1 MSANPTPANARDC
14 VIAEVVVV
22 GAGVVGL
29 AIARQL
35 AIQHKTRVLVLETQP
50 SFGLGTSGRNS
61 EVIHAGIY
69 YPPSS
74 LKARLCVRGNRLLYE
89 YLAANASRIRHRR
102 CGKLLLACTPA
113 ELDVLESLYENARRN
128 GVELVRVT
136 PEEVARV
143 HGEPNVRCVAGLWS
157 PSSGILDVKEYMACL
172 ERDILDHGG
181 AIWYNSRVIGG
192 GLRLE
197 EAREHAASPTLES
210 HALLVQDTL
219 TKTTRTIHARCIVN
233 AAGLYARAVS
243 LDLGISP
250 AHVPRIVFA
259 KGNYFKPQTPEDYSK
274 FSGNHLV
281 YPIPV
286 EGGLGIHA
294 TIDVHGGL
302 RFGPDVEWV
311 DINADDGTCGGAI
324 DIADYTVNPN
334 RMQSFQEAISRYY
347 MANENGAAATRL
359 TPAYSGLRPKAAFQ
373 KAVNDFV
380 IESHRPGFV
389 ALYGI
394 ESPGLTASLAI
405 AEEVAS
411 SLIHRL

>member
-1 MSANPTPANARDC
+1 MNPTPTDELHHAD
-14 VIAEVVVV
+14 VVVV

-29 AIARQL
+29 AIARRLSTAAHPRQK
-35 AIQHKTRVLVLETQP
+35 ILVLETQRT
-50 SFGLGTSGRNS
+50 FGLGTSSRNS

-74 LKARLCVRGNRLLYE
+74 LKARLCVRGNRLLYS

-113 ELDVLESLYENARRN
+113 ELGVLDSLYENARRN

-136 PEEVARV
+136 PEEVADV
-143 HGEPNVRCVAGLWS
+143 HGEPHVRCVAGLWS

-172 ERDILDHGG
+172 ERDVLDNGG
-181 AIWYNSRVIGG
+181 EIIYNSRVLGG
-192 GLRLE
+192 TLRCE
-197 EAREHAASPTLES
+197 GAEASERS
-210 HALLVQDTL
+210 HTLLVEDTL
-219 TKTTRTIHARCIVN
+219 TKITREIHATCVVN

-250 AHVPRIVFA
+250 VDVPRIRFA
-259 KGNYFKPQTPEDYSK
+259 KGNYFVPATPADYGH
-274 FSGNHLV
+274 FSGNQLI

-294 TIDVHGGL
+294 TIDVRGGL

-311 DINADDGTCGGAI
+311 DVNADDGTSGGDI
-324 DIADYTVNPN
+324 DTADYTVNPS
-334 RMQSFQEAISRYY
+334 RLQSFQEAIGKYY
-347 MANENGAAATRL
+347 VANENGQTDVRL
-359 TPAYSGLRPKAAFQ
+359 RPAYAGLRPKAAYT

-380 IESHRPGFV
+380 IQSHSRPGFI

-405 AEEVAS
+405 ADEVARM
-411 SLIHRL
+411 LD

>member
-1 MSANPTPANARDC
+1 MSTNPILTNECDHVEA
-14 VIAEVVVV
+14 VVV

-35 AIQHKTRVLVLETQP
+35 AVRHEIRVLVLETQP

-89 YLAANASRIRHRR
+89 YLAANASSIRHRK

-113 ELDVLESLYENARRN
+113 ELGVLDSLYENARRN

-136 PEEVARV
+136 PEEVARI
-143 HGEPNVRCVAGLWS
+143 HGERNVRCVAGLWS
-157 PSSGILDVKEYMACL
+157 PSSGILDVQEYMACL
-172 ERDILDHGG
+172 ERDVIDHGG
-181 AIWYNSRVIGG
+181 EIRYNSRVVGG
-192 GLRLE
+192 SLRGG
-197 EAREHAASPTLES
+197 EARERAVGHT
-210 HALLVQDTL
+210 LLVQDTL
-219 TKTTRTIHARCIVN
+219 TKTTRTIHAKDVVN
-233 AAGLYARAVS
+233 AAGLFSRAVS

-250 AHVPRIVFA
+250 ADAPRIVFA
-259 KGNYFKPQTPEDYSK
+259 KGNYFAPATPADYGN
-274 FSGNHLV
+274 FSGNQLV
-281 YPIPV
+281 YPIPE

-294 TIDVHGGL
+294 TIDVRGGL

-311 DINADDGTCGGAI
+311 DINADDGTSGGDI
-324 DIADYTVNPN
+324 DTADYTVNPN
-334 RMQSFQEAISRYY
+334 RLQGFQEAIRRYY
-347 MANENGAAATRL
+347 MPNEDGSGDVRL
-359 TPAYSGLRPKAAFQ
+359 RPAYSGLRPKAAYD

-380 IESHRPGFV
+380 IASHCPGFV

-405 AEEVAS
+405 AEEVAGM
-411 SLIHRL
+411 LR